1 MIIILGMEM
10 SLQQNL
16 VNVRREIDDVN
27 LKRKSA
33 QELLYPKLD
42 KINRKSYETRIKC
55 IQLSEKIKDM
65 ERSAKRSRVMP

>member
-1 MIIILGMEM
+1 MEM